1 MIQTR
6 LIMKTKNLLSFAL
19 LIISITAFSQNKTD
33 ISLFSRADSGVY
45 KSEIYSKSG
54 DLFTKVGHHG
64 PAIENEWMALRIY
77 FDHKATIDAYNK
89 VKPGLELKQAKWYPT
104 PEQQKQGWGA
114 DYYKV
119 GETIGLGGVRL
130 WDGEKVVIL
139 DPVKGRVARVKKEG
153 SISYMEM
160 LSEGVPYKDTKVDI
174 LCRVTVYSGFRYATV
189 EAFAL
194 CDEPVQFVTGLN
206 YHKGQ
211 DVVVEDD
218 YIISWGLHPEDVAAE
233 KVELG
238 AAIKYNPEDFTDK
251 KDDGTQHLLISKPCK
266 ELSWTIMSSCGKEK
280 ELNTLKKLQSF
291 VKEM

>member
-1 MIQTR
+1 
-6 LIMKTKNLLSFAL
+6 MKTKNLLSFTL
-19 LIISITAFSQNKTD
+19 LFVFCVGFSQNKTD

-45 KSEIYSKSG
+45 KSEIYSESG
-54 DLFTKVGHHG
+54 DLFRKVGHHG

-89 VKPGLELKQAKWYPT
+89 VKPGLELKEAKWYPT
-104 PEQQKQGWGA
+104 PEQQKAGWGA

-130 WDGEKVVIL
+130 WDGKKVVKL
-139 DPVKGRVARVKKEG
+139 NPVSGRYARVKKVG
-153 SISYMEM
+153 SISYMEI
-160 LSEGVPYKDTKVDI
+160 LSEDVPYKDRKIDI
-174 LCRVTVYSGFRYATV
+174 LYRVTVYSGIRYATV

-211 DVVVEDD
+211 DVVVEDN

-233 KVELG
+233 KVKLG
-238 AAIKYNPEDFTDK
+238 AAIKYNPDDFVDK
-251 KDDGTQHLLISKPCK
+251 KDDGSQHLLISKPGK
-266 ELSWTIMSSCGKEK
+266 QLSWKIISSCEK
-280 ELNTLKKLQSF
+280 EENLNTLKKLQSF
-291 VKEM
+291 VEGM

>member
-1 MIQTR
+1 
-6 LIMKTKNLLSFAL
+6 MKTRNF
-19 LIISITAFSQNKTD
+19 LILYFLFIFFVGFSQNKTD
-33 ISLFSRADSGVY
+33 ISLFSKADSGTY
-45 KSEIYSKSG
+45 KSEIFSESG
-54 DLFTKVGHHG
+54 DLFTEVGHHG

-89 VKPGLELKQAKWYPT
+89 VKPGLELKKARWYPM
-104 PEQQKQGWGA
+104 PEQQRNGWGA

-130 WDGEKVVIL
+130 WDGEKVVNL
-139 DPVKGRVARVKKEG
+139 DPVTGRYARVKKEG
-153 SISYMEM
+153 SVSYMEM

-174 LCRVTVYSGFRYATV
+174 LCRVTVYSGVRYATV

-206 YHKGQ
+206 YHEGQ
-211 DVVVEDD
+211 DVIVNDN

-238 AAIKYNPEDFTDK
+238 AAIKYNPDDFEDK
-251 KDDGTQHLLISKPCK
+251 QDDGSQHLLISKPAK
-266 ELSWTIMSSCGKEK
+266 QLSWKIMSSCEK
-280 ELNTLKKLQSF
+280 EEEINSLKKLESF
-291 VKEM
+291 VKDM